1 MIHTGDINLKLEEA
15 KNTLFLAQSYM
26 NELGKEFD
34 SLSKIKLSDKEVE
47 EYIEMLI
54 PIKDNPTP
62 LQEKNIQ
69 KLRNDL
75 RSRYYNAPDLKG
87 VGKNAYRFINAV
99 SDFATHASPLRKNMN
114 YQENIFAKT
123 MNGNPMI
130 DKAYKMLCTA

>member
-1 MIHTGDINLKLEEA
+1 
-15 KNTLFLAQSYM
+15 
-26 NELGKEFD
+26 
-34 SLSKIKLSDKEVE
+34 
-47 EYIEMLI
+47 MLI
-54 PIKDNPTP
+54 PMKDNPTP

-75 RSRYYNAPDLKG
+75 RSRYYNAPDLKD

>member
-1 MIHTGDINLKLEEA
+1 
-15 KNTLFLAQSYM
+15 M

-54 PIKDNPTP
+54 PMKDNPTP

-75 RSRYYNAPDLKG
+75 RSRYYNAPDLKD

-99 SDFATHASPLRKNMN
+99 SDFATHASPLRKNIN